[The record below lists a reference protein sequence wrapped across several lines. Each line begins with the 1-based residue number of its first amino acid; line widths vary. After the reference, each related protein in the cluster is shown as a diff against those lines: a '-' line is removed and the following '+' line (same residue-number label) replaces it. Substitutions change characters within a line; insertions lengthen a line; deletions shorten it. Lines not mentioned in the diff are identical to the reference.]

1 MNHFAVDLDPKIV
14 IYSLKTSIL
23 RCTWDLGPLHHSDG
37 LVKEVLAFDTNK
49 TYVMA
54 GLIASWM
61 AIKEVGK
68 GAAISTFEKKDET
81 KSRLPDSF

>member
-1 MNHFAVDLDPKIV
+1 M
-14 IYSLKTSIL
+14 

-49 TYVMA
+49 TYVMT
-54 GLIASWM
+54 GVIASMM
-61 AIKEVGK
+61 ASKEVGK
-68 GAAISTFEKKDET
+68 SAAISTFEKKDET